1 MTNSAHDDISIIDED
16 ALAHIHKDDERK
28 LFTLIKEMQDSE
40 DFGAAQFMRQ
50 KIQLELEM
58 AEGKDNLF
66 IDLQTNMALEKGW
79 LGTPLGALFNS
90 GNNEQSSCLSEEDI
104 KAIENGDFIMKLSL
118 QDDSEALSLT
128 HLLQNMDIFEVGRP
142 STAASVI
149 ETLMH
154 DSELINIVK
163 EGDKVEM
170 TEQGRETYAV
180 LQKHLGDVATL
191 DWNSHFISQLSKVE
205 SGEIPPDMPI
215 FAVFERLYGK
225 EESESLQYLSWT
237 NPDDL
242 YQASDID
249 AHEDQAGIDNAA
261 IGKIAIERN
270 NKQS

>member
-28 LFTLIKEMQDSE
+28 LFTLIQEMQNSE
-40 DFGAAQFMRQ
+40 NLGAAQFMRQ
-50 KIQLELEM
+50 KMQLELEM
-58 AEGKDNLF
+58 AEGEDNLF
-66 IDLQTNMALEKGW
+66 IALQTNMAEEKGW

-90 GNNEQSSCLSEEDI
+90 SEGEQFNCLSEEDI
-104 KAIENGDFIMKLSL
+104 KAIENGDFTMELSL
-118 QDDSEALSLT
+118 QDESEALSLT
-128 HLLQNMDIFEVGRP
+128 KLLQNMDIFEVGRP
-142 STAASVI
+142 STVASII
-149 ETLMH
+149 ESLMH

-163 EGDKVEM
+163 ESDKVEM
-170 TEQGRETYAV
+170 TGQGRETYAV

-191 DWNSHFISQLSKVE
+191 DWNSHFISQLNKVE

-225 EESESLQYLSWT
+225 EERESLQYLSWT
-237 NPDDL
+237 NPDDF

-249 AHEDQAGIDNAA
+249 THEDKAT

>member
-28 LFTLIKEMQDSE
+28 LFTLIQEMQNSE
-40 DFGAAQFMRQ
+40 NLGAAQFMRQ
-50 KIQLELEM
+50 KMQLELEM
-58 AEGKDNLF
+58 AEGEDNLF
-66 IDLQTNMALEKGW
+66 IALQTNMAVEKGW
-79 LGTPLGALFNS
+79 LGTPLGALFNRS
-90 GNNEQSSCLSEEDI
+90 EGEQFNCLSEEDI
-104 KAIENGDFIMKLSL
+104 KAIENGDFTMELSL
-118 QDDSEALSLT
+118 QDESEALSLT
-128 HLLQNMDIFEVGRP
+128 KLLQNMDIFEVGRP
-142 STAASVI
+142 STVASII
-149 ETLMH
+149 ESLMH

-163 EGDKVEM
+163 ESDKVEM
-170 TEQGRETYAV
+170 TGQGRETYAV

-191 DWNSHFISQLSKVE
+191 DWNSHFISQLNKVE

-225 EESESLQYLSWT
+225 EERESLKYLSWT
-237 NPDDL
+237 NPDDF

-249 AHEDQAGIDNAA
+249 THEDKAT

>member
-1 MTNSAHDDISIIDED
+1 MTNSAHDDISVIDEE

-40 DFGAAQFMRQ
+40 NLGSAQFMRQ
-50 KIQLELEM
+50 KMQLELEM

-66 IDLQTNMALEKGW
+66 ITLQTNMAVEKGW

-90 GNNEQSSCLSEEDI
+90 GNSEQSSCLSDEDI
-104 KAIENGDFIMKLSL
+104 KAIENGDFTMELSL
-118 QDDSEALSLT
+118 QDESEALSLT
-128 HLLQNMDIFEVGRP
+128 KLLQNMDVFEVGRP
-142 STAASVI
+142 STVASII
-149 ETLMH
+149 ESLMH

-180 LQKHLGDVATL
+180 LQKHLGDVACVN
-191 DWNSHFISQLSKVE
+191 WNSHLISQLSKVE

-225 EESESLQYLSWT
+225 DESESLQYLSWT

-242 YQASDID
+242 YQAADID
-249 AHEDQAGIDNAA
+249 AHKDQAAA
-261 IGKIAIERN
+261 GKIVIERN
-270 NKQS
+270 NKHS

>member
-28 LFTLIKEMQDSE
+28 LFTLIQEMQNSE
-40 DFGAAQFMRQ
+40 NLGAAQFMRQ
-50 KIQLELEM
+50 KMQLELEM
-58 AEGKDNLF
+58 AEGEDNLF
-66 IDLQTNMALEKGW
+66 IALQTNMAVEKGW

-90 GNNEQSSCLSEEDI
+90 SEGEQFNCLSEEDI
-104 KAIENGDFIMKLSL
+104 KAIENGDFTMELSL
-118 QDDSEALSLT
+118 QDESEALSLT
-128 HLLQNMDIFEVGRP
+128 KLLQNMDIFEVGRP
-142 STAASVI
+142 STVASII
-149 ETLMH
+149 ESLMH

-163 EGDKVEM
+163 ESDKVEM
-170 TEQGRETYAV
+170 TGQGRETYAV

-191 DWNSHFISQLSKVE
+191 DWNSHFISQLNKVE

-225 EESESLQYLSWT
+225 EERESLQYLSWT
-237 NPDDL
+237 NPDDF
-242 YQASDID
+242 YQASDTD
-249 AHEDQAGIDNAA
+249 THEDKAT

>member
-28 LFTLIKEMQDSE
+28 LFTLIQEMQNSE
-40 DFGAAQFMRQ
+40 NLGAAQFMRQ
-50 KIQLELEM
+50 KMQLELEM
-58 AEGKDNLF
+58 AEGEDNLF
-66 IDLQTNMALEKGW
+66 IALQTNMAVEKGW

-90 GNNEQSSCLSEEDI
+90 GEGEQFNCLSEEDI
-104 KAIENGDFIMKLSL
+104 KAIENGDFTMELSL
-118 QDDSEALSLT
+118 QDETEALSLT
-128 HLLQNMDIFEVGRP
+128 KLLENMDIFEVGRP
-142 STAASVI
+142 STAASII
-149 ETLMH
+149 ESLMH

-163 EGDKVEM
+163 ESDKVEM
-170 TEQGRETYAV
+170 TGQGRETYAV

-191 DWNSHFISQLSKVE
+191 DWNSHFISQLNKVE

-225 EESESLQYLSWT
+225 EERESLQYLSWT

-249 AHEDQAGIDNAA
+249 AHEDKAT

>member
-28 LFTLIKEMQDSE
+28 LFTLIQEMQNSE
-40 DFGAAQFMRQ
+40 NLGAAQFMRQ
-50 KIQLELEM
+50 KMQLELEM
-58 AEGKDNLF
+58 AEGEDNLF
-66 IDLQTNMALEKGW
+66 IALQTNMAVEKGW

-90 GNNEQSSCLSEEDI
+90 GEGEQFNCLSEEDI
-104 KAIENGDFIMKLSL
+104 KAIENGDFTMELSL
-118 QDDSEALSLT
+118 QDESEALSLT
-128 HLLQNMDIFEVGRP
+128 KLLQNMDIFEVGRP
-142 STAASVI
+142 STVASII
-149 ETLMH
+149 ESLMH

-163 EGDKVEM
+163 ESDKVEM
-170 TEQGRETYAV
+170 TGQGRETYAV

-191 DWNSHFISQLSKVE
+191 DWNSHFISQLNKVE

-225 EESESLQYLSWT
+225 EERESLQYLSWT

-249 AHEDQAGIDNAA
+249 THEDKAT